1 MEHFL
6 KKYSNISIIVLGFL
20 FFIAVFQSQN
30 FQLDASSDTLILE
43 NDEDLK
49 NYRKIINDYSTKD
62 FLLITITSPNK
73 ILSKENL
80 DLIKNLT
87 NDVSKLIF
95 VDSIQSILDAPILK
109 SDNQSLTDLVDTQI
123 TLESKNLNLL
133 TVEKEFTESPIFSEL
148 IISKD
153 GTTSGIIINLK
164 ENRDFVDIS
173 KNRNDLKSL
182 NNLTK
187 SQKKKL
193 SLIEKEYERLKK
205 EIDLDRS
212 SNIKEIR
219 DLILNYNSQ
228 DFKLRLGGVS
238 MIADDTI
245 SYVKNDIIIFGFGIL
260 LFIVLILYL
269 VFRNFLWI
277 FICLSNCLYALI
289 IMLGTVSFLNW
300 KVTVISSN
308 FISLMLILTLS
319 MTIHIIVR
327 YRKVLVSNP
336 LKARHFTV
344 AQNMMEMIRPCIFT
358 TLTTIFAFGTLY
370 LSNIKPIM
378 DFGLMMCTG
387 LIVTLVSS
395 FTFLPV
401 MMMKFNLKVQSN
413 ESQGSY
419 NTFFIRLINNYSNLI
434 IIGFIILFSLG
445 VYGIQK
451 LKVENSFVNYFKS
464 NTEIYKGMKLID
476 DKLGGTTPLDIIIQF
491 NEEEYFDDLDED
503 FLDLDFDYNL
513 EDYWFTKE
521 KMDLIKNVHDYI
533 DSFEY
538 TGKVLSLA
546 SIIRV
551 AEELNSDEE
560 FDNLELSVIYKKLPL
575 DLKSQIIDPYLSI
588 ENNQA
593 RITVR
598 MIDTNANLERNKFIS
613 EINNKFNNDFSSENY
628 KIFTTGILILYNNM
642 LQSLFDSQIISL
654 GTVMLGIFL
663 MLAFLFQSWRLA
675 FIGILPNIIA
685 CITILGIMGLASI
698 PLDLMTITIAAITI
712 GIAVDNCIHYVYRFK
727 ESYLI
732 TNDYNKT
739 VLVCNQS
746 VGKAIRSTSMTIIVG
761 FSILIFSN
769 FWPTIYFG
777 IFTALAM
784 LIALVGSLTLL
795 PILMVKTRVLK

>member
-1 MEHFL
+1 
-6 KKYSNISIIVLGFL
+6 
-20 FFIAVFQSQN
+20 
-30 FQLDASSDTLILE
+30 
-43 NDEDLK
+43 
-49 NYRKIINDYSTKD
+49 
-62 FLLITITSPNK
+62 
-73 ILSKENL
+73 
-80 DLIKNLT
+80 
-87 NDVSKLIF
+87 
-95 VDSIQSILDAPILK
+95 
-109 SDNQSLTDLVDTQI
+109 
-123 TLESKNLNLL
+123 
-133 TVEKEFTESPIFSEL
+133 
-148 IISKD
+148 
-153 GTTSGIIINLK
+153 
-164 ENRDFVDIS
+164 
-173 KNRNDLKSL
+173 
-182 NNLTK
+182 
-187 SQKKKL
+187 
-193 SLIEKEYERLKK
+193 
-205 EIDLDRS
+205 
-212 SNIKEIR
+212 
-219 DLILNYNSQ
+219 
-228 DFKLRLGGVS
+228 
-238 MIADDTI
+238 
-245 SYVKNDIIIFGFGIL
+245 
-260 LFIVLILYL
+260 
-269 VFRNFLWI
+269 
-277 FICLSNCLYALI
+277 
-289 IMLGTVSFLNW
+289 MLGTVSILNW

-327 YRKVLVSNP
+327 YRKVLASNP
-336 LKARHFTV
+336 LKEKHFIV

-387 LIVTLVSS
+387 LIITLVSS
-395 FTFLPV
+395 FTFLPIL
-401 MMMKFNLKVQSN
+401 MMKLNLKIQSN
-413 ESQGSY
+413 ENQRSE

-434 IIGFIILFSLG
+434 IFGFIILFSSG

-491 NEEEYFDDLDED
+491 NDKKYVDDLDED
-503 FLDLDFDYNL
+503 FLDLDFDYNP

-521 KMDLIKNVHDYI
+521 KMDLIKNIHDYI

-598 MIDTNANLERNKFIS
+598 MIDTNASLERNTFIN

-628 KIFTTGILILYNNM
+628 QIFTTGILILYNNM
-642 LQSLFDSQIISL
+642 LQSLFDSQIVSL

-663 MLAFLFQSWRLA
+663 MLAFLFQSWKLA

-685 CITILGIMGLASI
+685 CITILGIMGLVSI

-732 TNDYNKT
+732 TNDYKKT

-795 PILMVKTRVLK
+795 PILIVKTRVLK